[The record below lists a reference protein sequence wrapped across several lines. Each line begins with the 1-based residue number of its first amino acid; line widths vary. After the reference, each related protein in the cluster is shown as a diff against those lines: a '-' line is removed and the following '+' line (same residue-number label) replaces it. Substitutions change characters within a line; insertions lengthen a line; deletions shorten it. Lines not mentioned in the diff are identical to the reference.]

1 MQRMTLSWLAT
12 LLLTVTSANAQTSR
26 GQAEITID
34 GNKMSIDYG
43 QPLLRGRDML
53 SRASVGTVWRLG
65 MNEATEIDSEADMVI
80 EGTELKAGK
89 YSLWAKMVGESEWVL
104 AFHELTGIWGQP
116 ELSFGHVAELPLKL
130 ETASEDFDQLTIDL
144 QDRGD
149 SVEVTI
155 HWGTTVLTGAIV
167 VQ

>member
-1 MQRMTLSWLAT
+1 
-12 LLLTVTSANAQTSR
+12 
-26 GQAEITID
+26 
-34 GNKMSIDYG
+34 
-43 QPLLRGRDML
+43 
-53 SRASVGTVWRLG
+53 

-155 HWGTTVLTGAIV
+155 QWGTTVLTGAIV

>member
-1 MQRMTLSWLAT
+1 MQRMTLLWLAT

-43 QPLLRGRDML
+43 QPLLRGRAML

-80 EGTELKAGK
+80 EGTELQAGK
-89 YSLWAKMVGESEWVL
+89 YSLWAKMIGDSEWVL
-104 AFHELTGIWGQP
+104 AFHEVTGVWGQP
-116 ELSFGHVAELPLKL
+116 ELRFGYVAELPLKL
-130 ETASEDFDQLTIDL
+130 ETVREDFDRLTIDL
-144 QDRGD
+144 KNKDD
-149 SVEVTI
+149 SAEITI
-155 HWGTTVLTGAIV
+155 HWGTTVLTGAIIV
-167 VQ
+167 K

>member
-1 MQRMTLSWLAT
+1 MQRLTLLWLAT

-80 EGTELKAGK
+80 EGTELQAGK
-89 YSLWAKMVGESEWVL
+89 YSLWAKMIGDSEWVL
-104 AFHELTGIWGQP
+104 AFHEVTGVWGQP
-116 ELSFGHVAELPLKL
+116 ELRFGYVAELPLKL
-130 ETASEDFDQLTIDL
+130 ETVREDFDRLTIDL
-144 QDRGD
+144 KNKDD
-149 SVEVTI
+149 SAEITI
-155 HWGTTVLTGAIV
+155 HWGTTVLTGAIIV
-167 VQ
+167 K